1 MRTQFF
7 YIGIMKTDRIKH
19 DERTADFDL
28 VTDTTVIEIKS
39 RLSDVRALRN
49 ALAHNATYLAQE
61 ASKSGYLLLVE
72 PRLALETITDHIE
85 ALKKALQPDVA
96 QRLKVVATKDRDIA
110 LRLGAVLPAD
120 LELIR
125 QCVAESKGL
134 GTRLPQP
141 DKQREVLLLIL
152 HQWITGQGPVT
163 SRWLEQT
170 VGCQYRTVSAAVER
184 LGPVVQR
191 STGKSIDLKYF
202 PEREW
207 KELLVVAHD
216 VRSPIHYTD
225 TSDQP
230 RSPESLLKRL
240 IRLNRADIAVG
251 GVTGAKHYYP
261 DLDIVGTPRL
271 DLCVHAPGDRVDL
284 DFVKKI
290 DPGLERTRDPHRP
303 AQLALHFIRRQE
315 SLFHRGDQNL
325 LIPDPVECLL
335 ELYMGRLEQQ
345 AAEFQSFLDMRGRE
359 LSGQTR

>member
-1 MRTQFF
+1 MRMQFCH
-7 YIGIMKTDRIKH
+7 IGTMKTDRIKPNGH
-19 DERTADFDL
+19 SANFDFA
-28 VTDTTVIEIKS
+28 TDTTVIELKK
-39 RLSDVRALRN
+39 RLSDIRALRN
-49 ALAHNATYLAQE
+49 ALAHNATYLARE
-61 ASKSGYLLLVE
+61 TSKNGYLLLVE
-72 PRLALETITDHIE
+72 PRLALETITDQVE
-85 ALKKALQPDVA
+85 ALKKALQPGVA
-96 QRLKVVATKDRDIA
+96 ERLKVVATKDVDIV
-110 LRLGAVLPAD
+110 LRLGTVPPPD

-125 QCVAESKGL
+125 QCMAESKGP
-134 GTRLPQP
+134 GARLPQP

-152 HQWITGQGPVT
+152 HQWITGKGPMT
-163 SRWLEQT
+163 SRWLEDT
-170 VGCQYRTVSAAVER
+170 VGCQYRTVFAAVER

-207 KELLVVAHD
+207 KELLVVSHD
-216 VRSPIHYTD
+216 VRSTIHYTD

-240 IRLNRADIAVG
+240 TKQNRDDIAVG

-284 DFVKKI
+284 DFVKRL

-315 SLFHRGDQNL
+315 SLFHRADQNL

-335 ELYMGRLEQQ
+335 ELYMGRLDQQ
-345 AAEFQSFLDMRGRE
+345 AVEFQSFLAVRGRE
-359 LSGQTR
+359 LSGEA